1 MYLKRQE
8 REVSNPKLSRND
20 NFMTKKK
27 LSPQGSFDI
36 LVGGHR
42 RSDWRNVR
50 DVSPATMS

>member
-8 REVSNPKLSRND
+8 RERFRIPSYQGMIILLQ
-20 NFMTKKK
+20 KKK

-42 RSDWRNVR
+42 RSD
-50 DVSPATMS
+50 

>member
-1 MYLKRQE
+1 
-8 REVSNPKLSRND
+8 
-20 NFMTKKK
+20 MTKKK